1 MLDNR
6 ELAIDQSRH
15 PVYSS
20 KCFPSTCLYMD
31 FEFVYEKTKTK
42 ISQKIISSFV
52 SDGKVAVS
60 DATKRIRNKQN
71 RDAGVSYF
79 CHVYHCLSFHW
90 SFLMMSSHCILFFCD
105 VNGTDSRISLTKY
118 SSS

>member
-20 KCFPSTCLYMD
+20 KCFPSTCFYMD

-60 DATKRIRNKQN
+60 DEFKMQRSALETNKIGKQE
-71 RDAGVSYF
+71 
-79 CHVYHCLSFHW
+79 FH
-90 SFLMMSSHCILFFCD
+90 
-105 VNGTDSRISLTKY
+105 ISVMFTIVWAFTGAF
-118 SSS
+118 